1 MFNSQQLRRIVN
13 GAIAV
18 TVVADRAVKQVVAE
32 NPIERLPL
40 SLTRRSGI
48 RGDTQAWR
56 HSGGAGPRELA
67 VNLNH
72 AGVAGLDWAKLRVIA
87 NVGQLNATAV
97 DNIDK

>member
-1 MFNSQQLRRIVN
+1 MSFVY

-18 TVVADRAVKQVVAE
+18 TVVANRAVKLVVAE
-32 NPIERLPL
+32 EPIERLPL
-40 SLTRRSGI
+40 SFARRSGI

-56 HSGGAGPRELA
+56 HSGDAGPHEFA

-72 AGVAGLDWAKLRVIA
+72 AGVAGLDRAKLRVIA

-97 DNIDK
+97 DDIDQ